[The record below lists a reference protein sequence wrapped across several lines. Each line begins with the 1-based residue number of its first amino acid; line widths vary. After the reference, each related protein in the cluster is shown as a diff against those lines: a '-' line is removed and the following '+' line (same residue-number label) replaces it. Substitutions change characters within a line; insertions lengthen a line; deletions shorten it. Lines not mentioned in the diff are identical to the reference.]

1 MASDWDG
8 DRVGVAGVANAF
20 DAFER
25 VVAVVVVVVGVV
37 LAGRRS
43 VVDVAVEDEVTEV
56 QLVLVA
62 GELA

>member
-8 DRVGVAGVANAF
+8 DRVAGVANAF

-25 VVAVVVVVVGVV
+25 VVAAVVAGVV

-43 VVDVAVEDEVTEV
+43 VVDVAVEDEVT
-56 QLVLVA
+56 
-62 GELA
+62 

>member
-25 VVAVVVVVVGVV
+25 VVVVAVVV